1 MKKKAKPEFW
11 TTERCYISELVND
24 EAWPEFSIA
33 RTRVQPGITT
43 QLHAL
48 SVHEVYVIESG
59 TGLMTVGDEEP
70 FSVAAGDIVTIPKQ
84 VPQCIRNTGTSDL
97 LFLCVCTPRFSQEC
111 YTSLEKRRYTAR

>member
-24 EAWPEFSIA
+24 AAWPEFSIA
-33 RTRVQPGITT
+33 RTRVEPGITT

-59 TGLMTVGDEEP
+59 TGLMTVGDEAP
-70 FSVAAGDIVTIPKQ
+70 FSVAAGDIVAIPKQ
-84 VPQCIRNTGTSDL
+84 VPQRIKNTGTSDL
-97 LFLCVCTPRFSQEC
+97 SFLCVCTPRFSQEC
-111 YTSLEKRRYTAR
+111 YTSLE